1 MVYKLPTLTQN
12 LVSLPVLAYNGCTIT
27 LDRTIINVTKGG
39 KHVMEGYMEQN
50 TRLQRLKLEDAQKE
64 ADKHHQYILNDG
76 NDQHINAVLPEI
88 IIMEMLE
95 FLTIALFIP
104 VKSTLLRVA
113 KNENFTTWTSITDKK
128 ITKFLAISEDAEL
141 GHMYQA
147 HMNTLL
153 TRATVHTDTRE
164 E

>member
-1 MVYKLPTLTQN
+1 
-12 LVSLPVLAYNGCTIT
+12 
-27 LDRTIINVTKGG
+27 
-39 KHVMEGYMEQN
+39 
-50 TRLQRLKLEDAQKE
+50 
-64 ADKHHQYILNDG
+64 
-76 NDQHINAVLPEI
+76 
-88 IIMEMLE
+88 MEMLE

-153 TRATVHTDTRE
+153 TRATAHTDTRE